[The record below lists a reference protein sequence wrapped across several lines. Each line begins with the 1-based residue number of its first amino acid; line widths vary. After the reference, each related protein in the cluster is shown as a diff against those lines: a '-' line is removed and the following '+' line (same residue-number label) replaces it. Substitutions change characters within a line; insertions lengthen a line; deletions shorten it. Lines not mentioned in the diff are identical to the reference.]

1 MYRLKT
7 LPVAIAFASVMLV
20 TGPVHA
26 DMNQKMAGV
35 FDGMV
40 SSSPAGTWETQTRG
54 VVSGGGFRVRTPIV
68 EEQPFNFQMPSADAS
83 CGGIDMF
90 AGSFSYINT
99 DQLIE
104 LGRAIMSNAK
114 NYAFKLALGV
124 VSPKI
129 SAQLQQLEDVMQKLN
144 EMSMNSCEWGKGLVN
159 AGVEAA
165 ESALNKDFGLQLQD
179 SSAVDGFIDTLT
191 GIGDG
196 AQAEETMKTEKPDE
210 YAEMVGNVVY
220 NALKDAGVGNWNWV
234 GGGSEKTNIE
244 MILSLTGTFIVGE
257 ADSNGEREPKPIT
270 GTLAFYDFVYGS
282 NGGSVTTLTCSGSNC
297 MDMSQSTST
306 GVKGIATR
314 IRDAFVGEG
323 MTPGIID
330 YYGSMHTATQP
341 IAADDQNLMA
351 SMPANFGAFVARIAS
366 ANEEEAKSFVVR
378 HAPVVAYAAA
388 DQMTNGIFDAA
399 YAAINNSQSSYKT
412 QAMDILEK
420 ASSRIHEQKFA
431 ILQESG
437 DLSDMQADFERIKA
451 RIDLPPL
458 TSSVSGSPH
467 NSSR

>member
-7 LPVAIAFASVMLV
+7 LPVAIAFASVMIV
-20 TGPVHA
+20 ASPVQA

-40 SSSPAGTWETQTRG
+40 STSPAGSWETQTRG

-124 VSPKI
+124 VSNKI
-129 SAQLQQLEDVMQKLN
+129 QAQLQQLEDVMQKLN

-165 ESALNKDFGLQLQD
+165 ESALNKEFGLELQD

-210 YAEMVGNVVY
+210 YAELVGNVVY

-234 GGGSEKTNIE
+234 GGGSEKANIE
-244 MILSLTGTFIVGE
+244 LVLSLTGTYIIGE
-257 ADSNGEREPKPIT
+257 AGSEGEREIEPVAA
-270 GTLAFYDFVYGS
+270 TLKFYDFVYGS
-282 NGGSVTTLTCSGSNC
+282 ESNDVELLSCDNSNC
-297 MDMSQSTST
+297 TSMGDSPAT
-306 GVKGIATR
+306 NVKGIATH
-314 IRDAFVGEG
+314 IKDAFIGDG
-323 MTPGIID
+323 ATPGIID
-330 YYGSMHTATQP
+330 YYGSMHSATQT
-341 IAADDQNLMA
+341 ISDEHKSIMT
-351 SMPANFGAFVARIAS
+351 SMPHEFGAYVARIAS
-366 ANEEEAKSFVVR
+366 VSENEAKTFVIK
-378 HAPVVAYAAA
+378 HAGALAYVTA
-388 DQMTNGIFDAA
+388 DQMVREIFGAA
-399 YAAINNSQSSYKT
+399 RSAVNMSKSSFKT
-412 QAMDILEK
+412 QALDVLDASARDI
-420 ASSRIHEQKFA
+420 HDQKQTIQSEGGLA
-431 ILQESG
+431 
-437 DLSDMQADFERIKA
+437 DMAADYERIKE
-451 RIDLPPL
+451 RLDLLPL
-458 TSSVSGSPH
+458 TSSISGSPQ